1 MGAVDLQRRYEF
13 LQLRSL
19 FSFFLFIIVD
29 VLASVIGSRER
40 PSGGVLRLEP
50 NASSHQVPRNTRM
63 ITTTTK
69 MFNESKAASGLRGS
83 ICVRGEP
90 RPVSY
95 SCLPHRASLSR
106 EWNCRRAGLAG
117 GDRFG
122 TVSARRAP
130 LFFFAPT
137 VPFLLMFLAAP
148 GTVFPG
154 GKSNRTK
161 KREKLN

>member
-130 LFFFAPT
+130 PFFFFAPT

-161 KREKLN
+161 